1 MQVFGVLVIFREF
14 CLFQIPSLHAFDNIF
29 LAVTSSGF
37 FLFGFFYCLGFFFKF
52 TSLEAL

>member
-1 MQVFGVLVIFREF
+1 MQVFDVLVIFREF

-37 FLFGFFYCLGFFFKF
+37 FFVWVFLLFGVFFKF